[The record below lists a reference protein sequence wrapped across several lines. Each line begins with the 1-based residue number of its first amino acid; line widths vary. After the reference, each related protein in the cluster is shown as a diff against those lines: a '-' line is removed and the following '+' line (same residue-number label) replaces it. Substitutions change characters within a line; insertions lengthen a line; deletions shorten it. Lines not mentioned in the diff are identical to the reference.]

1 MRSLFILLFGSLF
14 FGASYPEVTPNTIFY
29 RSFYSEMKSLEKPD
43 KVTAFG
49 AVQTASNSNG
59 LGSSTVSVTI
69 TSSTANNLIVVG
81 IRTTTAVTISSVTD
95 NASNTYAVSSNLDM
109 GGSLRLYQAYAIQST
124 GGATSVTVTVSAN
137 ASINAIVNE
146 YSGFSSGN
154 TNATAYDGVATG
166 TGTSTSLSTSTLT
179 PTASGSLIVC
189 TMRANGGSL
198 AAGSG
203 YTAYGIIG
211 TITGMQYKLSSGA
224 SETCPATAAS
234 GDWGIIGMAFKD
246 DPVVNAPAPALS
258 AAGNVAKT
266 KYKYKN
272 NE

>member
-1 MRSLFILLFGSLF
+1 MRSLIILLFGSLF
-14 FGASYPEVTPNTIFY
+14 LGASYPEVNHTTIFY
-29 RSFYSEMKSLEKPD
+29 RSFYSEMKALEKPA
-43 KVTAFG
+43 KVNAFG
-49 AVQTASNSNG
+49 AVQTANNTNG
-59 LGSSTVSVTI
+59 IGSSTVSVTI

-81 IRTTTAVTISSVTD
+81 IRTTTAVTVSSVTD
-95 NASNTYAVSSNLDM
+95 NASNTYAVSSNVDI
-109 GGSLRLYQAYAIQST
+109 GGNRIYQAYGIQTT

-137 ASINAIVNE
+137 ASTSAIVNE

-166 TGTSTSLSTSTLT
+166 TGTGTSLSTSTLT
-179 PTASGSLIVC
+179 PTASGALIVC

-224 SETCPATAAS
+224 SETCPATASS
-234 GDWGIIGMAFKD
+234 GDWGIIGMAFRD
-246 DPVVNAPAPALS
+246 NPPAPSAAPALS